1 MEYFKKQSL
10 HKRLIGDQS
19 VTLTADGEVLIE
31 PAGGKTRIKGDLVV
45 TGNTSGPEV
54 TDILYVTQDG
64 NDNNDGK
71 SLGPDGAKAT
81 IKSAVA
87 TALPGTTILVGPGNF
102 YEDNPITLPDFVTV
116 RGTGDLRNTRIFPRN
131 NTQTIF
137 FMGNACYLHELT
149 FRGLRYPGWC
159 AEIRPGALVTTSPY
173 VQNCTNMNGPW
184 LNDGTEFIP
193 FETVQIPGVEP
204 GARPIMVE
212 DNPSLPFDKQVNDT
226 GGGGGLYVDG
236 NAYDPASLVFL
247 TLIHI

>member
-81 IKSAVA
+81 IRR
-87 TALPGTTILVGPGNF
+87 TIYYLAQPYLLV
-102 YEDNPITLPDFVTV
+102 
-116 RGTGDLRNTRIFPRN
+116 R
-131 NTQTIF
+131 
-137 FMGNACYLHELT
+137 
-149 FRGLRYPGWC
+149 
-159 AEIRPGALVTTSPY
+159 
-173 VQNCTNMNGPW
+173 
-184 LNDGTEFIP
+184 
-193 FETVQIPGVEP
+193 
-204 GARPIMVE
+204 
-212 DNPSLPFDKQVNDT
+212 
-226 GGGGGLYVDG
+226 
-236 NAYDPASLVFL
+236 
-247 TLIHI
+247 